1 MDVCTSVLQEETVL
15 QRKKLHE
22 KEMFWKPKLETN
34 RVVAT
39 AQLRTETLKLEANH
53 ETLLHQRLLKRR
65 EQFMTGIHMIFAKSK
80 ALMSRGCKPSCD
92 HPYDNPLCV
101 LHHLYW

>member
-1 MDVCTSVLQEETVL
+1 VLQEETVL
-15 QRKKLHE
+15 QQLHE

-34 RVVAT
+34 RVAAT

-53 ETLLHQRLLKRR
+53 ETLLRQRLLKRR
-65 EQFMTGIHMIFAKSK
+65 EQLMTGMYIQFVRSK

-92 HPYDNPLCV
+92 ESLTNP
-101 LHHLYW
+101 